1 MNRSLFRPVWRTL
14 ASHALPPVVIGAFL
28 LLYIGI
34 AFNNDDALMA
44 LIGIAG
50 SNMMLISLFALI
62 PVNRVACM
70 LEESRNF
77 LAGRQLLRG
86 KKRAV
91 QESLFDETVE
101 LEGVGS
107 GFSGVERRLSNSGY
121 HTVAREDSLVA
132 WRGISTFP
140 ARALFLAASALLFC
154 GVLISLSGRVTY
166 RGTVIEG
173 EKLPTPT
180 GGEVGIVERIV
191 LAKSTGRFLAKTL
204 TMEVAPPERGGANR
218 IFGLYPPARDNGAF
232 VYPRYLGVGLFFRFF
247 APDMPGGYETHSILS
262 IYPPGKE
269 ASEEIPGSP
278 YRIIFSLAPSDD
290 GSDPYMTGRMS
301 FLFKLLKGKEVV
313 LTGKAPAGGEFNQ
326 GGYSLSFP
334 DARRLI
340 ITDFIHDSGVYLIWI
355 SMVLFIVAGCV
366 WAPVKIFSPRR
377 EMLFLKGPGGY
388 QAWSRAEGRRRTHA
402 GVFHEALDAL
412 VPARHL

>member
-1 MNRSLFRPVWRTL
+1 
-14 ASHALPPVVIGAFL
+14 VVIGAFL

-50 SNMMLISLFALI
+50 SNVMLIALFALI
-62 PVNRVACM
+62 PINRVAC
-70 LEESRNF
+70 LLDEFRNF

-86 KKRAV
+86 KKGAIR
-91 QESLFDETVE
+91 ESLFDETVRI
-101 LEGVGS
+101 EGAGS
-107 GFSGVERRLSNSGY
+107 GFSGAERRLSASGY
-121 HTVAREDSLVA
+121 RTVAGEDSLAA

-140 ARALFLAASALLFC
+140 ARALFLAASAFLFC
-154 GVLISLSGRVTY
+154 GVLISLSGRDTY

-173 EKLPTPT
+173 EKLPFSA
-180 GGEVGIVERIV
+180 GEGEIVEQIV
-191 LAKSTGRFLAKTL
+191 LAKSTGRFLAKSL
-204 TMEVAPPERGGANR
+204 TMAVAPSERGESNR

-232 VYPRYLGVGLFFRFF
+232 VYPRYLGVGLFFRFS

-290 GSDPYMTGRMS
+290 GSDPYMTGRMR

-313 LTGKAPAGGEFNQ
+313 LTGKAPAGGEFSQ

-334 DARRLI
+334 DSRRLV
-340 ITDFIHDSGVYLIWI
+340 ITDFIHDPGVYLIWA
-355 SMVLFIVAGCV
+355 SMVLFIAAGCAWV
-366 WAPVKIFSPRR
+366 PVKIFSPRR
-377 EMLFLKGPGGY
+377 EMLFLKGPEGC
-388 QAWSRAEGRRRTHA
+388 QAWSRAEGRRRMHA
-402 GVFHEALDAL
+402 GVFHESLDVL
-412 VPARHL
+412 EPARHL